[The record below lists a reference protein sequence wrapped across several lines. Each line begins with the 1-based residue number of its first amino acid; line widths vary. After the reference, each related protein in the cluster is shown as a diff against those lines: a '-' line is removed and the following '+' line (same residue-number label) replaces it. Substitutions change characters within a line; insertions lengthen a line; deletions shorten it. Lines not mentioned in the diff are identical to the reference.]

1 MIIDNIRLDTNAKR
15 EPEVAPDVKQYLSC
29 IFSPIMTIS

>member
-15 EPEVAPDVKQYLSC
+15 ELEVAPDVKQYLVVY
-29 IFSPIMTIS
+29 FRQ

>member
-15 EPEVAPDVKQYLSC
+15 ESEVAPDVKQYLVVY
-29 IFSPIMTIS
+29 FRQ